1 MAQRV
6 IRGPKLVFDIPAE
19 TKPIANLPAGKVRLV
34 FRTNAMGKAVVR
46 TETGVREMML
56 EDKGEHWIARPDLW
70 CREKFNRVRR
80 IAHLPGANIRAFK
93 LFSFA

>member
-1 MAQRV
+1 MATTLV
-6 IRGPKLVFDIPAE
+6 RGPKIVFDIPAE

-34 FRTNAMGKAVVR
+34 FRTNSMAKAVVR
-46 TETGVREMML
+46 TASGVREMML
-56 EDKGEHWIARPDLW
+56 QDNGDHWIARPDLW